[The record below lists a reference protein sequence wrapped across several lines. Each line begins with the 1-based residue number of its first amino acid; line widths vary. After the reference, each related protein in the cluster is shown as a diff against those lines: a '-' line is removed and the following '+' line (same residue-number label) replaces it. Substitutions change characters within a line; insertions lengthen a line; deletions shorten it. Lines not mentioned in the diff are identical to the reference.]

1 MKIFSLG
8 LLLALLLTHLGTSS
22 YAQSELLLFTDRL
35 VAQIQSALQN
45 ASFSFFALTAGDA
58 QWHAQSVINLL
69 EGPASSRYDPKYG
82 AQTADVGAVALA
94 KQLAE
99 QINKSEFANDLRA
112 AADHVV
118 VFLSAA
124 QERAIS
130 ARNNNNLAQIRAQM
144 QLAIGFLK
152 AALGCP
158 DDTLSL
164 GGARTIQEYLRKRR
178 V

>member
-1 MKIFSLG
+1 MRVFSLG
-8 LLLALLLTHLGTSS
+8 IFMTLLLAGLGASGQ
-22 YAQSELLLFTDRL
+22 AQSELLPFTDRL
-35 VAQIQSALQN
+35 VGQIQAALQN
-45 ASFSFFALTAGDA
+45 ASFSFFALTASDA
-58 QWHAQSVINLL
+58 QWHAQSAINIL

-82 AQTADVGAVALA
+82 AQTSDVGAVALA

-112 AADHVV
+112 AADHIV

-158 DDTLSL
+158 DDMLSL
-164 GGARTIQEYLRKRR
+164 GGARTIQDFLRKRR
-178 V
+178 